1 MPDSAK
7 IVRLEEKVKYLEDRA
22 SKSEQKISDLEGLVS
37 VYQASTGQVK
47 NKLDQIYNAIIGDE
61 MGNIGLVKRV
71 ANIETVIAWI
81 NAKKSTIVGG
91 VAALGAA
98 GAGGYWLFEKIIAWL
113 G

>member
-7 IVRLEEKVKYLEDRA
+7 IVRLEEKVKYLEERTA
-22 SKSEQKISDLEGLVS
+22 NSEKEILQLKGDLTLW
-37 VYQASTGQVK
+37 QASTGQVK